1 MGRLKSSRLS
11 SLSEKSVPH
20 LIVNQVV
27 KNTKRD
33 VFMKKSL
40 VLSLKNVSAYLTYIK
55 RMVQGRFTQ
64 RFLEIIIIKVKCN
77 LARVAGNF
85 LVTSAR

>member
-1 MGRLKSSRLS
+1 
-11 SLSEKSVPH
+11 
-20 LIVNQVV
+20 
-27 KNTKRD
+27 
-33 VFMKKSL
+33 MKKSL

-64 RFLEIIIIKVKCN
+64 RFLEIIITKVKCN